1 MEDVGTGA
9 GHRAPPE
16 VLRRLALA
24 QRVSARAA
32 SHARV
37 ADAVL
42 RRRAPKL
49 LAAST
54 RIAPPTELH
63 PLGEPG
69 GAARPAATS
78 APQAPAPTVTWVAE
92 TVTPADVAAPVPVPA
107 PAQPVSE
114 EAESFRRLMQQRYNM
129 PGEVF
134 EAMFSGN
141 TPV

>member
-63 PLGEPG
+63 PLDEAG
-69 GAARPAATS
+69 GAARPP
-78 APQAPAPTVTWVAE
+78 APPAPAPRA
-92 TVTPADVAAPVPVPA
+92 PPGPAAPA
-107 PAQPVSE
+107 PQGGVGRGAPHAGRGRTPGRRAGASRAGQRGGRELPQP
-114 EAESFRRLMQQRYNM
+114 
-129 PGEVF
+129 
-134 EAMFSGN
+134 
-141 TPV
+141 